1 MPKISA
7 NPTPIHAPI
16 RAVIVD
22 DSEGLRN
29 LVSMY
34 IERYFSERISIVGEG
49 EDVEDSVAVIRR
61 TRPQLLFLDIELR
74 TGTGFEVLDIV
85 ANERE
90 ELIVILITKFD
101 QYAKKA
107 LLYGVL
113 EYIEKPIMADEFKRG
128 VERSIKKVLDREA
141 AELHLLANARAAWEA
156 NPTQDTPSL
165 LAKIKEGDEAFIHVR
180 LSGLHGTTVVIAVR
194 EITHCVAFGGYTHIY
209 RHEQPRCMDSR
220 PLVRYEEK
228 LAQHG
233 FVRVSRSLLV
243 NPLHCRFLVEGEK
256 EVIVILPDGT
266 RHIIDGTYREPILA
280 YLRQFRE

>member
-1 MPKISA
+1 M
-7 NPTPIHAPI
+7 
-16 RAVIVD
+16 
-22 DSEGLRN
+22 
-29 LVSMY
+29 
-34 IERYFSERISIVGEG
+34 
-49 EDVEDSVAVIRR
+49 
-61 TRPQLLFLDIELR
+61 
-74 TGTGFEVLDIV
+74 
-85 ANERE
+85 
-90 ELIVILITKFD
+90 
-101 QYAKKA
+101 
-107 LLYGVL
+107 
-113 EYIEKPIMADEFKRG
+113 
-128 VERSIKKVLDREA
+128 LDREA